1 MIHTY
6 IYVYTHY
13 TYIIYINIIVSQRI
27 YHLVAFLFGGAYP
40 TPLMKPPVEVK
51 PLTGLRD
58 GLQFL
63 ITQNF
68 IFFFL
73 SIAPSCLTHRHSG
86 RMVAIGYD

>member
-1 MIHTY
+1 LH
-6 IYVYTHY
+6 
-13 TYIIYINIIVSQRI
+13 
-27 YHLVAFLFGGAYP
+27 
-40 TPLMKPPVEVK
+40 
-51 PLTGLRD
+51 D